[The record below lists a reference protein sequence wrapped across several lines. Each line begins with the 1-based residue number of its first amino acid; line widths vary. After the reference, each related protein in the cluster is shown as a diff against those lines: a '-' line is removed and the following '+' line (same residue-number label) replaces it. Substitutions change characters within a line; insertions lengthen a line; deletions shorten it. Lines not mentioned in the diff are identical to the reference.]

1 MSSRTTYQAEVIGFS
16 VDVETQKELINFA
29 NVTDS
34 DGDLIA
40 MEMGLFSG
48 KWSSGLEAG
57 AKVSFTAKL
66 TSRVQRQFIDG
77 RWYNVRECYLC
88 KPRLK
93 T

>member
-1 MSSRTTYQAEVIGFS
+1 MSSRTTYQAEVTGFS
-16 VDVETQKELINFA
+16 VDAETDNDLIKLS

-66 TSRVQRQFIDG
+66 TSRVQRQSIDG
-77 RWYNVRECYLC
+77 RMYNVRECYLC
-88 KPRLK
+88 NPRLK